1 MAAHE
6 HGLTDG
12 NGWTALMHAAYLGH
26 AECAG
31 LLVTEMSIVTPDGKT
46 ALRIANERGHDAVV
60 AALNG
65 EVLRETHYETRT
77 ICAVL

>member
-1 MAAHE
+1 MHE

-12 NGWTALMHAAYLGH
+12 SGWTALMHAAYLGH

-31 LLVTEMSIVTPDGKT
+31 LLVTEMSIQNSAGKT
-46 ALRIANERGHDAVV
+46 ALRTANERGHKRVI